1 MMVRVRKFNLTV
13 TDIEIYL
20 EALLYGARRCSSIE
34 RYRRHE
40 IMEQAAKLLI
50 AGLVAGCALVQSAF
64 AQQPD
69 AFAPQ
74 LVLAGGK
81 ILTMDG
87 RATVAEALAVRDG
100 RILAVGSDAA
110 IKPLAGP
117 QTRVIDLAGK
127 TVVPGLIDTH
137 AHFKAAGLGDY
148 VVNLGAAKNVAG
160 ALDIIK
166 EFVAGKKPGAWITT
180 GGWHPPSQLVE
191 KRYLTRQELDS
202 VSPDNPVYLRTVGH
216 FSMASSLA
224 LKMAGIDRTTPDPSG
239 GSFERD
245 TSGDLTGV
253 LVETAI
259 PRVEDVVPPYTE
271 EDEIRQYTIAE
282 AALNSF
288 GITSVVEGATSARDT
303 RILEKIALAGTA
315 TLRVGTMFRPE
326 PPAELSAWEAI
337 MSGNGATS
345 GFGDDWLKLG
355 GIKIFYDGG
364 MTLKTA
370 LMRDVYPD
378 SHDDYHGI
386 AQQTPERLK
395 QLVSIANKYNWRV
408 GVHVVGDLGVDQVL
422 DAFEAADK
430 EKSIKDRRFILIHAS
445 LIRPEQMERAGKL
458 GVRIDFQNV
467 FMWDKA
473 ATVERFLGKATAD
486 RAVPTRTLIDKM
498 GLDSLGAGTDFPVN
512 PINPFLNMF
521 IMVTRKDPAGQIYGA
536 SEAISREQA
545 LRLYTSAASRY
556 MFEEAR
562 KGTLEVGKLAD
573 LVILSADFMNVPED
587 QIKNIKADMTVVGG
601 KVVFQ
606 R

>member
-1 MMVRVRKFNLTV
+1 MKPT
-13 TDIEIYL
+13 
-20 EALLYGARRCSSIE
+20 AR
-34 RYRRHE
+34 
-40 IMEQAAKLLI
+40 LLI
-50 AGLVAGCALVQSAF
+50 AGFIAGCAFAESAV

-69 AFAPQ
+69 ADVPR
-74 LVLAGGK
+74 LVLTGGK

-87 RATVAEALAVRDG
+87 HATVAEALAVRDG

-110 IKPLAGP
+110 IKPLVGP

-148 VVNLGAAKNVAG
+148 VVNLGAARNVAG
-160 ALDIIK
+160 ALQMIK

-202 VSPDNPVYLRTVGH
+202 VSPENPVYLRTVGH
-216 FSMASSLA
+216 FSMANSLA
-224 LKMAGIDRTTPDPSG
+224 LKAAGIDRTTPDPSG

-245 TSGDLTGV
+245 ASGDLTGV

-259 PRVEDVVPPYTE
+259 SRIENVVPPYTE

-303 RILEKIALAGTA
+303 RILEKIALAGAA

-370 LMRDVYPD
+370 MMRDVYPD

-445 LIRPEQMERAGKL
+445 LIRPEQMERARQL
-458 GVRIDFQNV
+458 GVRVDFQNV

-521 IMVTRKDPAGQIYGA
+521 IMVTRKDPAGHIYGA

-556 MFEEAR
+556 MFEETR

-573 LVILSADFMNVPED
+573 LVVLSADFMTVPED
-587 QIKNIKADMTVVGG
+587 QIKDIKADMTVVGG